1 MAFVARVGLCVP
13 AIGGFVGLECAAIFD
28 HEHWITAGWRWA
40 TTDSMDKFIRLDAQ
54 DQRFALLRNHK
65 NGVCVLGLLDGE
77 LITGSTGKPLDC
89 VCWSPCRVA
98 RCGLSCN
105 EVAMMELTG
114 RHHRNPLKKKDEAV
128 GVTSTVVK
136 WTHDPV
142 STSVCATAHTTINVK
157 DYMTEEVVS
166 ATSAMYGTV
175 ADYTKTQVVHALS
188 STYGTVKGVTFMA
201 LSYVLGLKIVV
212 LVDGD
217 SGWWSA
223 QTASPGAN
231 SVMAAVSEVV
241 KGEEVVLYGLLLVAG
256 GRDLC

>member
-13 AIGGFVGLECAAIFD
+13 AIGGSVGLECAAIFD

-89 VCWSPCRVA
+89 VCWSPLDATIASVA
-98 RCGLSCN
+98 TTLYSDQQ
-105 EVAMMELTG
+105 
-114 RHHRNPLKKKDEAV
+114 NPLKKKDEAV

-142 STSVCATAHTTINVK
+142 STSVCATAHTALNVK
-157 DYMTEEVVS
+157 DYMTEKVAS

-223 QTASPGAN
+223 
-231 SVMAAVSEVV
+231 
-241 KGEEVVLYGLLLVAG
+241 
-256 GRDLC
+256 

>member
-65 NGVCVLGLLDGE
+65 NGVCGS
-77 LITGSTGKPLDC
+77 TGSTGKPLDC
-89 VCWSPCRVA
+89 VY
-98 RCGLSCN
+98 
-105 EVAMMELTG
+105 
-114 RHHRNPLKKKDEAV
+114 
-128 GVTSTVVK
+128 
-136 WTHDPV
+136 
-142 STSVCATAHTTINVK
+142 ATAHTAINVK
-157 DYMTEEVVS
+157 DYMTEKVVS

-223 QTASPGAN
+223 
-231 SVMAAVSEVV
+231 
-241 KGEEVVLYGLLLVAG
+241 
-256 GRDLC
+256 